1 MKTGRE
7 VAEENQ
13 SLWLIA
19 ASPAVQAVHFLLSY
33 ATAAIWC
40 GKFVGPGGSIASARL
55 AISVYTVIA
64 LIAIGVS
71 GWTGYRRR
79 RLGPERAPDHT
90 DTPEDRHR
98 FLGAATLLLSA
109 LSAVAT
115 VYVAFAAVF
124 IRSCH

>member
-1 MKTGRE
+1 MKTGTE
-7 VAEENQ
+7 ISEESQ

-19 ASPAVQAVHFLLSY
+19 ASPAVWAAHFLLSY

-40 GKFVGPGGSIASARL
+40 GKIVAPGASLSSVRL
-55 AISVYTVIA
+55 AIGGYTVVA
-64 LIAIGVS
+64 LTAIGVTA
-71 GWTGYRRR
+71 WIGYRRR
-79 RLGPERAPDHT
+79 GLGPQNAPDHT

-115 VYVAFAAVF
+115 VYVALAAVF
-124 IRSCH
+124 FRSCG